1 MTEDEN
7 RLIRESWAHVMP
19 IADTAASLFYDHLF
33 TIDPSVRPLFANA
46 DMAAQRG
53 KLVQALDLVVT
64 SLDDLDGI
72 LEALRDLGRRHVDYG
87 VTATHYGSVG
97 AAFLWTLEAGLG
109 DAWTEETGAAW
120 ARAYGLIAEV
130 MQETEAA
137 AV

>member
-53 KLVQALDLVVT
+53 
-64 SLDDLDGI
+64 
-72 LEALRDLGRRHVDYG
+72 
-87 VTATHYGSVG
+87 
-97 AAFLWTLEAGLG
+97 LG